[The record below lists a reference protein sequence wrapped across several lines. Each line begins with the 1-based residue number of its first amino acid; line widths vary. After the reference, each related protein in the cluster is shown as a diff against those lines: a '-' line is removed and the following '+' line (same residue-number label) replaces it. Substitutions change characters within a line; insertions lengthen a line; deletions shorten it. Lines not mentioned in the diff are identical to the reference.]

1 MKGARQRNEFRKD
14 RRLSRHHGELI
25 KPSVMFVTVSLK
37 DGEAIACDC
46 QSGRSEACAAS
57 RRGTTIGATR
67 QELHFMQ
74 STASHDVAGTKQPQV
89 LVVDD
94 DPEITAMLSRY
105 LGGQGF
111 QVRIAADGSQV
122 RAAMQAPAFDVVLL
136 DLGLPDEDG
145 LGLMRELRSV
155 WQGPVIIVSG
165 RGESVERVVG
175 LELGADDY
183 VSKPFDLRELL
194 ARIRSV
200 LRRAQ
205 PAPAPV
211 QRRNDSRYLF
221 DGLQLNSAAR
231 HLIGRTGE
239 DINLTGGEFELLQ
252 VLLEHPHRVLSRD
265 ELMNAVHGRDS
276 GPFDR
281 SVDMQIG
288 RLRRK
293 VELDPANPRLIK
305 AVRGAGYLFAGKV
318 QRG

>member
-1 MKGARQRNEFRKD
+1 MQ
-14 RRLSRHHGELI
+14 
-25 KPSVMFVTVSLK
+25 
-37 DGEAIACDC
+37 
-46 QSGRSEACAAS
+46 AA
-57 RRGTTIGATR
+57 ATR
-67 QELHFMQ
+67 DP
-74 STASHDVAGTKQPQV
+74 SGAKQPQV

-105 LGGQGF
+105 LGGQGLH
-111 QVRIAADGSQV
+111 VRVAADGAQL
-122 RAAMQAPAFDVVLL
+122 RAAMQPPDFDVVLL

-145 LGLMRELRSV
+145 LGLMRELRSA
-155 WQGPVIIVSG
+155 WNGPVIIVSG

-205 PAPAPV
+205 SAPTPAP
-211 QRRNDSRYLF
+211 RTDGNTFSF
-221 DGLQLNSAAR
+221 DGMQLDTAAR
-231 HLIGRTGE
+231 QLRGRDGE
-239 DINLTGGEFELLQ
+239 DINLTGGEFEMLQ
-252 VLLEHPHRVLSRD
+252 ALLEQPHRVLSRD
-265 ELMNAVHGRDS
+265 QLMNAVHGRDS

-281 SVDMQIG
+281 SIDMQIG